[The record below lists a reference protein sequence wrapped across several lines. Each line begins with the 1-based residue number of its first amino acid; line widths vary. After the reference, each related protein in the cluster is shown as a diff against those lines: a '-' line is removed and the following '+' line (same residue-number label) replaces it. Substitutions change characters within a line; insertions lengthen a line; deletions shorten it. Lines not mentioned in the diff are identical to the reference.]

1 MYPTSSPAGIAS
13 MAHLATRVPMH
24 TTHPAPATAPH
35 TITAIPTF

>member
-24 TTHPAPATAPH
+24 TVHVAPVATRH

>member
-1 MYPTSSPAGIAS
+1 MYPTSSPAGLAS

-24 TTHPAPATAPH
+24 TVHAAPAIAPH